1 MKVLRKFSYHDRY
14 SADKSDQLI
23 QIMARAN
30 RHHLP
35 GYVWHITHRCHK
47 KEFLLKFKK
56 DKKRWISWLFEAKK
70 RFGLCVLNY
79 TVTSNHI
86 HLLVYDCKEDVIPKS
101 IQLIAG
107 RTARVYN
114 IRKNR
119 TGAFWEDR
127 YHATAVHTDEHFI
140 RCLVYIDLNMV
151 RAGVVRH
158 PSEWAF
164 GGYTEIQNP
173 KQRYSIVN
181 RGQLMNLLGI
191 KDDDRMMEVHR
202 QWVDTILKNG
212 SNKRDGQWTE
222 SIAVGDKEF
231 VLETKARLGA
241 KAVGRKISGENGN
254 YELRESPIPYM
265 PLFTLEKCVLSS
277 ENSYFWDFLA

>member
-1 MKVLRKFSYHDRY
+1 
-14 SADKSDQLI
+14 
-23 QIMARAN
+23 MARAN
-30 RHHLP
+30 RHYLP

-47 KEFLLKFKK
+47 KEFLLKFDK
-56 DKKRWISWLFEAKK
+56 DKKRWIRWLFEAKK
-70 RFGLCVLNY
+70 RFGLCVLNF

-86 HLLVYDCKEDVIPKS
+86 HLLVYNRKEDVIPKS

-107 RTARVYN
+107 RTAREYN

-127 YHATAVHTDEHFI
+127 YHATAVHTDDHLI
-140 RCLVYIDLNMV
+140 RCLVYIDLNIV

-173 KQRYSIVN
+173 RQRYSIIN
-181 RGQLMNLLGI
+181 RSKLANLLGM
-191 KDDDRMMEVHR
+191 KDDVHMTQVHR
-202 QWVDTILKNG
+202 QWVEALLKNG
-212 SNKRDGQWTE
+212 SNRRNARWTE

-231 VLETKARLGA
+231 ILEAKSRLGA

-254 YELRESPIPYM
+254 YELRESQIPYG
-265 PLFTLEKCVLSS
+265 PLFSIEKCGLSS
-277 ENSYFWDFLA
+277 ENSYFWKVFP